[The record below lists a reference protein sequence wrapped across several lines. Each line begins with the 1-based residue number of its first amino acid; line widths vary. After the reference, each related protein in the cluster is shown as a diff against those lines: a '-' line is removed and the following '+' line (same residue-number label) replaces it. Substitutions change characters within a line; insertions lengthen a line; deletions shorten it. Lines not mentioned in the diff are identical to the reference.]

1 MSSEVQDAS
10 AVISNMLSSNR
21 NVAVEFDCQFDWVWN
36 HPGDLLLRMSLR
48 EFPERLTEDE
58 KSSLNMDS
66 TITWAGVSDRIKR
79 ENREI

>member
-36 HPGDLLLRMSLR
+36 HLGDTPLAVSVRVV
-48 EFPERLTEDE
+48 PE
-58 KSSLNMDS
+58 KFN
-66 TITWAGVSDRIKR
+66 
-79 ENREI
+79 